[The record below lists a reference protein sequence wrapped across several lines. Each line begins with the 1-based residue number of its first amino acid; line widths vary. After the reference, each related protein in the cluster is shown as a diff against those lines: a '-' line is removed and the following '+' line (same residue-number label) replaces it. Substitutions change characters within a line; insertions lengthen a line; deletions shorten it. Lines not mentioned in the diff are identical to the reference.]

1 MILNAFILAFRQISR
16 NYLRAILTMLGIIIG
31 TGSVIVMIT
40 LGNGMSKQVKENIS
54 ALGNNLLILQPARGL
69 DTTGQSLKRNFNQ
82 QEVDAIQNRVYGI
95 NAISPIA
102 TNSALIKYKQ
112 NSRETEVYGVTKD
125 YFVAANWEINMG
137 RSFLDSEYRSGANVC
152 IIGESVKS
160 ALFGENGNPLG
171 QKINVGSKDG
181 NVICECIGTLKS
193 KGQGAMGD
201 DQDEVLFFPL
211 KSYLRTLGRD
221 KQSMNNL
228 TSIVISLKDGVD
240 STQVTNEI
248 KQVLRD
254 VRGLDS
260 GGKTDNFEIRDT
272 KQFEEAM
279 TSTMQM
285 LTLFIGS
292 IAGVSLIVGGI
303 GIMNIMLVSVTE
315 RTKEI
320 GTRLA
325 IGALESEVLLQ
336 FLIESIVI
344 SSLGGVIG
352 IILAFIISFVL
363 SIVMGVP
370 FVFSSIVALIAFVFS
385 AFLGVLFGYL
395 PAKRASKLN
404 PIDALRHE

>member
-40 LGNGMSKQVKENIS
+40 LGNGMSAQVKENIS
-54 ALGNNLLILQPARGL
+54 SLGNNLLILQPARGL
-69 DTTGQSLKRNFNQ
+69 DTTGQSLRRYFNQ
-82 QEVDAIQNRVYGI
+82 QEVDTIANRIYGI
-95 NAISPIA
+95 NAISPLGN
-102 TNSALIKYKQ
+102 TSALIKYKQ
-112 NSRETEVYGVTKD
+112 NSRESEIYGITED
-125 YFVAANWEINMG
+125 YFIAANWEMNMG
-137 RSFLDSEYRSGANVC
+137 RSFLDDEYKSGANVC
-152 IIGESVKS
+152 IIGESVRS
-160 ALFGENGNPLG
+160 ALFGESGNPLG
-171 QKINVGSKDG
+171 EKINVGSRDG

-193 KGQGAMGD
+193 KGQGAMGN
-201 DQDEVLFFPL
+201 DQDEVVFFPL
-211 KSYLRTLGRD
+211 KSYLRTLGRE
-221 KQSMNNL
+221 KQSINNI
-228 TSIVISLKDGVD
+228 TSIVISLNDGVD
-240 STQVTNEI
+240 SKQKSNEI
-248 KQVLRD
+248 KQVLREL
-254 VRGLDS
+254 RGIDS
-260 GGKTDNFEIRDT
+260 SGKADNFEIRDT

-352 IILAFIISFVL
+352 IVLAFIIAFVL
-363 SIVMGVP
+363 AIVMGVP
-370 FVFSSIVALIAFVFS
+370 FVFSSLVAVIAFIFS
-385 AFLGVLFGYL
+385 AFLGILFGYL